1 MELPDEQLAAGHAG
15 GDVLA
20 LSTIHRFTSL
30 DVDAFEVPKGREED
44 WRFTPLWRLN
54 GLHDGTAVHRDNGL
68 YSGPARLESGVRVE
82 VVASGA
88 GVDDPRIGSA
98 VAPADRV
105 AAQAWRSHTH
115 ALLVTVPPDTI
126 ATEPVVVGVTGPGE
140 GTAAYGHVTIR
151 AGRFSKATVVVTYTG
166 SGTFADNVE
175 LVVEESADLAVVVL
189 HEWSPD
195 AVHVSAHHTS
205 LGHHAK
211 LKLTTVSLGGAVV
224 RVSPTLTFEAPG
236 ADAELAGL
244 VFSKAGQHIEHRPV
258 ADHTGPHCT
267 SRVNYKCAVHGRD
280 SRSVWIGNAFIRSA
294 AKGTDTYVANR
305 NILLSAG
312 ARADAVPNLEIEI
325 GDIVGAGHA
334 SATGRFEDDQLFY
347 LMSRGIDENEARHLV
362 LRGFFREIIA
372 KIGIPEVEDRVLG
385 TIEGELDRLS

>member
-1 MELPDEQLAAGHAG
+1 MKLPDERHEAAAHGG
-15 GDVLA
+15 GDVLT
-20 LSTIHRFTSL
+20 LSAIHRFTSRDL
-30 DVDAFEVPKGREED
+30 EAFEIPAGREED
-44 WRFTPLWRLN
+44 WRFTPLHRLG

-68 YSGPARLESGVRVE
+68 YTGPAGQAENGV
-82 VVASGA
+82 
-88 GVDDPRIGSA
+88 GVQVLAVGDSRIGTA
-98 VAPADRV
+98 IAPADRV
-105 AAQAWRSHTH
+105 AAQAWRSHAH
-115 ALLVTVPPDTI
+115 ALLVTVPPD
-126 ATEPVVVGVTGPGE
+126 AVVAQPVMVGVNGPGE
-140 GTAAYGHVTIR
+140 GSAAYGHVTIR
-151 AGRFSKATVVVTYTG
+151 AGRFSKATVVLSYSG

-189 HEWSPD
+189 HEWNPD

-211 LKLTTVSLGGAVV
+211 LRLTTVSLGGAVV
-224 RVSPTLTFEAPG
+224 RISPTLTFGAPG

-244 VFSKAGQHIEHRPV
+244 VFSKGGQHIEHRPI
-258 ADHTGPHCT
+258 ADHVAPSCT

-280 SRSVWIGNAFIRSA
+280 SRSVWIGNALIRSA
-294 AKGTDTYVANR
+294 ARGTDTYVANR
-305 NILLSAG
+305 NILLSPG

-347 LMSRGIDENEARHLV
+347 LMSRGIDEDQARRLV
-362 LRGFFREIIA
+362 LRGFFRDIIT

-385 TIEGELDRLS
+385 AIESELTQLS